1 METATIRTACYNK
14 NCLVSDCWK
23 EGEWRLDFSRSL
35 SQADI
40 VQWER
45 LLNIL
50 EQMEITESNDR
61 VSWVLEKKGTYTT
74 RSMYRLLS
82 DRGGGA

>member
-1 METATIRTACYNK
+1 MGATFNLRNGRNILFWEDVWAGNIPLRLEFPKLYGYCYNK
-14 NCLVSDCWK
+14 NCLVSDYWK

-50 EQMEITESNDR
+50 EQM
-61 VSWVLEKKGTYTT
+61 
-74 RSMYRLLS
+74 
-82 DRGGGA
+82 